1 MSLAAVCAWSF
12 VRSAAVA
19 LFAAIL
25 SQPLANVLV
34 VWKSPVAK
42 GSGVHGRNGT
52 RQRAAF
58 LGRGVLWGLLLAPF
72 LVPPLLVGYAYYR
85 PALMLVHY
93 PRTTEA
99 VYWIVL
105 FLRFFAAAV
114 LIRVFA
120 PPSPLSAEAIHCQ
133 RLLRHHNEAA
143 LRHWAAD
150 VFTWLRGPGQPSIA
164 AFAVIFL
171 SAFQEFEI
179 AALMGITAGDVQSP
193 ASWTVW
199 LFNWQAGGAPLSES
213 LTFAMTPLIYE
224 LVVIV
229 PVLILLGSWMS
240 SPWRVEREAEGRVRQ
255 RLASEV
261 FLIAATL
268 LIAGGPGL
276 IVFRGAL
283 GGLQSR
289 AATGPLLP
297 EIGIAAAIAST
308 ALLVIGILCATALG
322 LAPRRLRG
330 AIVSLLCLPGA
341 LGSLVLSMGVLWLF
355 QQPGLQSLSQSLVP
369 VVLAVA
375 FVLLPRSLILTAVLG
390 SSRRAQAAHCA
401 DARAIALGAAAACGR
416 PADRRVGSPPLLL
429 GGGARLVLGLLG
441 ADRAVDSGPARCYAL
456 CRADVQL
463 HALPAGRSAVGHDHG
478 VDSHP
483 ARSHCPSG
491 GRGDSSYAGCCNESW
506 LPHPTKH

>member
-12 VRSAAVA
+12 LRSAAVA
-19 LFAAIL
+19 LFGALL

-34 VWKSPVAK
+34 ASKAPLAT
-42 GSGVHGRNGT
+42 GSGINGRERT
-52 RQRAAF
+52 RRRAALF
-58 LGRGVLWGLLLAPF
+58 GRGVLWGLLLAPF

-99 VYWIVL
+99 VYWSVL

-133 RLLRHHNEAA
+133 RLLRPRNKAR
-143 LRHWAAD
+143 LRRWAAD

-164 AFAVIFL
+164 AFAVTFL

-213 LTFAMTPLIYE
+213 LTFAMTPLFYE

-229 PVLILLGSWMS
+229 PALILLGSWMS
-240 SPWRVEREAEGRVRQ
+240 SPWRVEREADGSVRARV
-255 RLASEV
+255 ASEI

-268 LIAGGPGL
+268 VIAGGPSL

-283 GGLQSR
+283 RGLQSR

-308 ALLVIGILCATALG
+308 AVLLIGILCAVALG
-322 LAPRRLRG
+322 FAPRRLRG
-330 AIVSLLCLPGA
+330 AIISLLCLPGA

-375 FVLLPRSLILTAVLG
+375 FVLLPRSLILTAMLG

-401 DARAIALGAAAACGR
+401 RMLAQSPSAPQRRAAARLIDELEVRHFFWAGVLVWYWAYWELTAPSILAPPAATPFVVRMYNFMHYRQDDPLSVMIVASILVPLAAIALLA
-416 PADRRVGSPPLLL
+416 
-429 GGGARLVLGLLG
+429 GARRFVVRWVL
-441 ADRAVDSGPARCYAL
+441 
-456 CRADVQL
+456 Q
-463 HALPAGRSAVGHDHG
+463 
-478 VDSHP
+478 
-483 ARSHCPSG
+483 
-491 GRGDSSYAGCCNESW
+491 
-506 LPHPTKH
+506 

>member
-12 VRSAAVA
+12 VRSVAVA
-19 LFAAIL
+19 LFAALL
-25 SQPLANVLV
+25 SRPLANVLTA
-34 VWKSPVAK
+34 WKTPVAH
-42 GSGVHGRNGT
+42 GSGDTGRERT
-52 RQRAAF
+52 RRRAAF

-99 VYWIVL
+99 VYWAVL

-133 RLLRHHNEAA
+133 RLLRPRNAA
-143 LRHWAAD
+143 WLRRGAAD
-150 VFTWLRGPGQPSIA
+150 VLTWLRGPGQPSIA

-240 SPWRVEREAEGRVRQ
+240 SPWRVEREAEGRVRAHV
-255 RLASEV
+255 ASEI

-283 GGLQSR
+283 RGLQSR

-308 ALLVIGILCATALG
+308 SLLFIGILCASALG

-330 AIVSLLCLPGA
+330 AIISLLCLPGA

-401 DARAIALGAAAACGR
+401 RMLAQSPSAPERRAAARLIDELEVRRFFWAAVLVWYWAYWELTAPSILAPPAATPFVVRMYNFMHYRQDDPLSVMIVASIVVPLAAIALLA
-416 PADRRVGSPPLLL
+416 
-429 GGGARLVLGLLG
+429 GARRFVVRWVL
-441 ADRAVDSGPARCYAL
+441 
-456 CRADVQL
+456 Q
-463 HALPAGRSAVGHDHG
+463 
-478 VDSHP
+478 
-483 ARSHCPSG
+483 
-491 GRGDSSYAGCCNESW
+491 
-506 LPHPTKH
+506 

>member
-1 MSLAAVCAWSF
+1 MSLATVCAWSF
-12 VRSAAVA
+12 LRSAAVA
-19 LFAAIL
+19 LFAALL
-25 SQPLANVLV
+25 SRPLANVLTA
-34 VWKSPVAK
+34 WKTPVAH
-42 GSGVHGRNGT
+42 GSEDSGRERT
-52 RQRAAF
+52 RRRATF
-58 LGRGVLWGLLLAPF
+58 LGRGILWGLLLAPF

-99 VYWIVL
+99 VYWVVL

-133 RLLRHHNEAA
+133 RLLRPRNEAR
-143 LRHWAAD
+143 LRRWAAD
-150 VFTWLRGPGQPSIA
+150 AFTWLRGPGQPSIA

-213 LTFAMTPLIYE
+213 LTFAMIPLIYE

-240 SPWRVEREAEGRVRQ
+240 SPWRVERDAEGSVKA

-283 GGLQSR
+283 RGMQSR

-308 ALLVIGILCATALG
+308 ALLFIGILCATALG
-322 LAPRRLRG
+322 LVPRRLRG
-330 AIVSLLCLPGA
+330 GGIVSLLCLPGA

-401 DARAIALGAAAACGR
+401 RMLAQSPSAPQRRSAARLIDELEVRRFFWAAVLVWYWAYWELTAPSILAPPAATPFVVRMYNFMHYRQDDPLSVMIVASILVPLVAIALLAVA
-416 PADRRVGSPPLLL
+416 RRFVV
-429 GGGARLVLGLLG
+429 RWVL
-441 ADRAVDSGPARCYAL
+441 
-456 CRADVQL
+456 Q
-463 HALPAGRSAVGHDHG
+463 
-478 VDSHP
+478 
-483 ARSHCPSG
+483 
-491 GRGDSSYAGCCNESW
+491 
-506 LPHPTKH
+506 

>member
-12 VRSAAVA
+12 LRSAAVA

-34 VWKSPVAK
+34 ASKAPLAT
-42 GSGVHGRNGT
+42 GSGINGPERT
-52 RQRAAF
+52 RRRAALF
-58 LGRGVLWGLLLAPF
+58 GRGVLWGLLLAPF

-99 VYWIVL
+99 VYWAVL

-133 RLLRHHNEAA
+133 RLLRPRNKAR
-143 LRHWAAD
+143 LRRWAAD

-213 LTFAMTPLIYE
+213 LTFAMTPLFYE

-229 PVLILLGSWMS
+229 PALILLGSWMS
-240 SPWRVEREAEGRVRQ
+240 SPWRVEREADGSVRARV
-255 RLASEV
+255 ASEI

-268 LIAGGPGL
+268 VIAGGPSL

-283 GGLQSR
+283 RGLQSR

-308 ALLVIGILCATALG
+308 AVLLIGILCAVALG
-322 LAPRRLRG
+322 FAPRRLRG

-375 FVLLPRSLILTAVLG
+375 FVLLPRSLILTAMLG

-401 DARAIALGAAAACGR
+401 RMLAQSPSAPQRRAAARLIDELEVRRFFWAGVLVWYWAYWELTAPSILAP
-416 PADRRVGSPPLLL
+416 PAATPFVVRMYNFMHYRQDDPLSVMIVASILVPLAAVALL
-429 GGGARLVLGLLG
+429 AGARRFVVRWVL
-441 ADRAVDSGPARCYAL
+441 
-456 CRADVQL
+456 Q
-463 HALPAGRSAVGHDHG
+463 
-478 VDSHP
+478 
-483 ARSHCPSG
+483 
-491 GRGDSSYAGCCNESW
+491 
-506 LPHPTKH
+506 

>member
-12 VRSAAVA
+12 LRSAAVA
-19 LFAAIL
+19 LFGALL

-34 VWKSPVAK
+34 ASKAPLAT
-42 GSGVHGRNGT
+42 GSGINGRERT
-52 RQRAAF
+52 RRRAAL

-99 VYWIVL
+99 IYWAVL

-133 RLLRHHNEAA
+133 RLLRPRNKAR
-143 LRHWAAD
+143 LRRWAAD
-150 VFTWLRGPGQPSIA
+150 VFTWLRGSGQPSIA

-213 LTFAMTPLIYE
+213 LTFAMTPLFYE

-229 PVLILLGSWMS
+229 PALILLGSWMS
-240 SPWRVEREAEGRVRQ
+240 SPWRVEREADGSVRARV
-255 RLASEV
+255 ASEI

-268 LIAGGPGL
+268 VIAGGPSL

-283 GGLQSR
+283 RGLQSR

-308 ALLVIGILCATALG
+308 AVLLIGILCAVALG
-322 LAPRRLRG
+322 FAPRRLRG

-375 FVLLPRSLILTAVLG
+375 FVLLPRSLILTAMLG

-401 DARAIALGAAAACGR
+401 RMLAQSPSAPQRRAAARLIDELEVRRFFWAGVLVWYWAYWELTAPSILAP
-416 PADRRVGSPPLLL
+416 PAATPFVVRMYNFMHYRQDDPLSVMIVASILVPLAAVALL
-429 GGGARLVLGLLG
+429 AGARRFVVRWVL
-441 ADRAVDSGPARCYAL
+441 
-456 CRADVQL
+456 Q
-463 HALPAGRSAVGHDHG
+463 
-478 VDSHP
+478 
-483 ARSHCPSG
+483 
-491 GRGDSSYAGCCNESW
+491 
-506 LPHPTKH
+506 

>member
-12 VRSAAVA
+12 LRSAAVA

-34 VWKSPVAK
+34 ASKAPLAT
-42 GSGVHGRNGT
+42 GSGINGPERT
-52 RQRAAF
+52 RRRAALF
-58 LGRGVLWGLLLAPF
+58 GRGVLWGLLLAPF

-99 VYWIVL
+99 VYWAVL

-133 RLLRHHNEAA
+133 RLLRPRNKAR
-143 LRHWAAD
+143 LRRWAAD

-171 SAFQEFEI
+171 SVFQEFEI

-213 LTFAMTPLIYE
+213 LTFAMTPLFYE

-229 PVLILLGSWMS
+229 PALILLGSWMS
-240 SPWRVEREAEGRVRQ
+240 SPWRVEREADGSVRARV
-255 RLASEV
+255 ASEI

-268 LIAGGPGL
+268 VITGGPSL

-283 GGLQSR
+283 RGLQSR

-308 ALLVIGILCATALG
+308 AVLLIGILCAVALG
-322 LAPRRLRG
+322 FAPRRLRG

-375 FVLLPRSLILTAVLG
+375 FVLLPRSLILTAMLG

-401 DARAIALGAAAACGR
+401 RMLAQSPSAPQRRAAARLIDELEVRRFFWAGVLVWYWAYWELTAPSILAP
-416 PADRRVGSPPLLL
+416 PAATPFVVRMYNFMHYRQDDPLSVMIVASILVPLAAVALL
-429 GGGARLVLGLLG
+429 AGARRFVVRWVL
-441 ADRAVDSGPARCYAL
+441 
-456 CRADVQL
+456 Q
-463 HALPAGRSAVGHDHG
+463 
-478 VDSHP
+478 
-483 ARSHCPSG
+483 
-491 GRGDSSYAGCCNESW
+491 
-506 LPHPTKH
+506 

>member
-12 VRSAAVA
+12 LRSAAVA

-34 VWKSPVAK
+34 ASKAPLAT
-42 GSGVHGRNGT
+42 GSGINGRERT
-52 RQRAAF
+52 RRRAALF
-58 LGRGVLWGLLLAPF
+58 GRGVLWGLLLAPF

-99 VYWIVL
+99 VYWAVL

-133 RLLRHHNEAA
+133 RLLRPRNKAR
-143 LRHWAAD
+143 LRRWAAD

-213 LTFAMTPLIYE
+213 LTFAMTPLFYE

-229 PVLILLGSWMS
+229 PALILLGSWMS
-240 SPWRVEREAEGRVRQ
+240 SPWRVEREADGSVRARV
-255 RLASEV
+255 ASEI

-268 LIAGGPGL
+268 VIAGGPSL

-283 GGLQSR
+283 RGLQSR

-308 ALLVIGILCATALG
+308 AVLLIGILCAVALG
-322 LAPRRLRG
+322 FAPRRLRG

-375 FVLLPRSLILTAVLG
+375 FVLLPRSLILTAMLG

-401 DARAIALGAAAACGR
+401 RMLAQSPSAPQRRAAARLIDELEVRRFFWAGVLVWYWAYWELTAPSILAP
-416 PADRRVGSPPLLL
+416 PAATPFVVRMYNFMHYRQDDPLSVMIVASILVPLAAVALL
-429 GGGARLVLGLLG
+429 AGARRFVVRWVL
-441 ADRAVDSGPARCYAL
+441 
-456 CRADVQL
+456 Q
-463 HALPAGRSAVGHDHG
+463 
-478 VDSHP
+478 
-483 ARSHCPSG
+483 
-491 GRGDSSYAGCCNESW
+491 
-506 LPHPTKH
+506 

>member
-12 VRSAAVA
+12 LRSAAVA
-19 LFAAIL
+19 LFGALL

-34 VWKSPVAK
+34 ASKAPLAT
-42 GSGVHGRNGT
+42 GSGINGRERT
-52 RQRAAF
+52 RQQAAF
-58 LGRGVLWGLLLAPF
+58 LGRGILWGLLLTPL

-99 VYWIVL
+99 VYWAVL

-120 PPSPLSAEAIHCQ
+120 PPSPLSAEAVHCQ
-133 RLLRHHNEAA
+133 RLLRPRNKAR
-143 LRHWAAD
+143 LRRWAAD

-213 LTFAMTPLIYE
+213 LTFAMTPLFYE

-229 PVLILLGSWMS
+229 PALILLGSWMS
-240 SPWRVEREAEGRVRQ
+240 SPWRVEREADGSVRARV
-255 RLASEV
+255 ASEI

-268 LIAGGPGL
+268 VIAGGPSL

-283 GGLQSR
+283 RGLQSR

-308 ALLVIGILCATALG
+308 AVLLIGILCAVALG
-322 LAPRRLRG
+322 FAPRRLRG

-375 FVLLPRSLILTAVLG
+375 FVLLPRSLILTAMLG

-401 DARAIALGAAAACGR
+401 RMLAQSPSAPQRRAAARLIDELEVRRFFWAGVLVWYWAYWELTAPSILAP
-416 PADRRVGSPPLLL
+416 PAATPFVVRMYNFMHYRQDDPLSVMIVASILVPLAAVALL
-429 GGGARLVLGLLG
+429 AGARRFVVRWVL
-441 ADRAVDSGPARCYAL
+441 
-456 CRADVQL
+456 Q
-463 HALPAGRSAVGHDHG
+463 
-478 VDSHP
+478 
-483 ARSHCPSG
+483 
-491 GRGDSSYAGCCNESW
+491 
-506 LPHPTKH
+506 

>member
-12 VRSAAVA
+12 LRSAAVA

-34 VWKSPVAK
+34 ASKAPLAT
-42 GSGVHGRNGT
+42 GSGINGRERT
-52 RQRAAF
+52 RRRAAL

-99 VYWIVL
+99 VYWAVL

-133 RLLRHHNEAA
+133 RLLRPRNKAR
-143 LRHWAAD
+143 LRRWAAD

-213 LTFAMTPLIYE
+213 LTFAMTPLFYE

-229 PVLILLGSWMS
+229 PALILLGSWMS
-240 SPWRVEREAEGRVRQ
+240 SPWRVEREADGSVRARV
-255 RLASEV
+255 ASEI

-268 LIAGGPGL
+268 VIAGGPSL

-283 GGLQSR
+283 RGLQSR

-308 ALLVIGILCATALG
+308 AVLLIGILCAVALG
-322 LAPRRLRG
+322 FAPRRLRG

-375 FVLLPRSLILTAVLG
+375 FVLLPRSLILTAMLG

-401 DARAIALGAAAACGR
+401 RMLAQSPSAPQRRAAARLIDELEVRRFFWAGVLVWYWAYWELTAPSILAP
-416 PADRRVGSPPLLL
+416 PAATPFVVRMYNFMHYRQDDPLSVMIVASILVPLAAVALL
-429 GGGARLVLGLLG
+429 AGARRFVVRWVL
-441 ADRAVDSGPARCYAL
+441 
-456 CRADVQL
+456 Q
-463 HALPAGRSAVGHDHG
+463 
-478 VDSHP
+478 
-483 ARSHCPSG
+483 
-491 GRGDSSYAGCCNESW
+491 
-506 LPHPTKH
+506 

>member
-12 VRSAAVA
+12 LRSAAVA
-19 LFAAIL
+19 LFAALL

-34 VWKSPVAK
+34 ASKAPLAT
-42 GSGVHGRNGT
+42 GSGINGRERT
-52 RQRAAF
+52 RRRAAL

-99 VYWIVL
+99 IYWAVL

-133 RLLRHHNEAA
+133 RLLRPRNKAR
-143 LRHWAAD
+143 LRRWAAD

-213 LTFAMTPLIYE
+213 LTFAMTPLFYE

-229 PVLILLGSWMS
+229 PALILLGSWMS
-240 SPWRVEREAEGRVRQ
+240 SPWRVEREADGSVRARV
-255 RLASEV
+255 ASEI

-268 LIAGGPGL
+268 VIAGGPSL

-283 GGLQSR
+283 RGLQSR

-308 ALLVIGILCATALG
+308 AVLLIGILCAVALG
-322 LAPRRLRG
+322 FAPRRLRG

-375 FVLLPRSLILTAVLG
+375 FVLLPRSLILTAMLG

-401 DARAIALGAAAACGR
+401 RMLAQSPSAPQRRAAARLIDELEVRRFFWAGVLVWYWAYWELTAPSILAP
-416 PADRRVGSPPLLL
+416 PAATPFVVRMYNFMHYRQDDPLSVMIVASILVPLAAVALL
-429 GGGARLVLGLLG
+429 AGARRFVVRWVL
-441 ADRAVDSGPARCYAL
+441 
-456 CRADVQL
+456 Q
-463 HALPAGRSAVGHDHG
+463 
-478 VDSHP
+478 
-483 ARSHCPSG
+483 
-491 GRGDSSYAGCCNESW
+491 
-506 LPHPTKH
+506 